1 MSKLVENNGQQ
12 EGEIKA
18 TPGTGA
24 EDRRQVIIDI
34 IVQHYLSGT
43 KKKLKLVDLAE
54 RAGISRQALDRY
66 YGDLKPYIN
75 GDKDITQLAN
85 SEDDKLQMQI
95 NNAVGQ
101 VEQQHA
107 SEVERLEELHKSV
120 LKETLD
126 RHITTLMN
134 DDLAIHHSH
143 TIRTSLEKQTLHNDK
158 LKKQLAAAELQIAM
172 GATSRTTTSQESQ
185 RNIHKLIFNVD
196 VEGICTK
203 LGRKPDIDDLEDAK
217 DEEIRKIR
225 EKLNTFSTVTNV
237 RVVIFAERYLSR
249 FNTFAENF
257 LGSAHETTLIVRL
270 PLFSRNEILNFTK
283 HLPKQFKISIYIP
296 YCSSE
301 LEKRAQRE
309 FMFRSLA
316 VAEAKSADNADVI
329 SISWGFDEVTHFKIN
344 QGD

>member
-1 MSKLVENNGQQ
+1 MSKLVDNKGQQ
-12 EGEIKA
+12 QGNIET

-24 EDRRQVIIDI
+24 EDRRQIIIEI

-43 KKKLKLVDLAE
+43 KKKLKLVDLAK

-66 YGDLKPYIN
+66 YGDLKPYIS
-75 GDKDITQLAN
+75 GEKDITQLAN

-95 NNAVGQ
+95 TNAIGQ
-101 VEQQHA
+101 VEQRHA
-107 SEVERLEELHKSV
+107 AEVEMLEESHKSI

-134 DDLAIHHSH
+134 DDLTIHHSH

-158 LKKQLAAAELQIAM
+158 LKKQLAAAELQIAL
-172 GATSRTTTSQESQ
+172 GATSRAQTSQESL
-185 RNIHKLIFNVD
+185 RDSHKLIFNVD
-196 VEGICTK
+196 IEGICTK
-203 LGRKPDIDDLEDAK
+203 LGSKPDIDDLEDAK

-225 EKLNTFSTVTNV
+225 EKLNTFSNVYNV
-237 RVVIFAERYLSR
+237 RVVIFSERYLSR
-249 FNTFAENF
+249 FSTFADNF
-257 LGSAHETTLIVRL
+257 IGSEHETTLIVRL

-283 HLPKQFKISIYIP
+283 QLPKQFKVSVYIP

-309 FMFRSLA
+309 FMFRNLA
-316 VAEAKSADNADVI
+316 TEEAKSADNCDII